1 MSNSSNSTDNNKVSE
16 VSVSNLHSKLKN
28 AISKMNSLEAK
39 QNKVKN
45 INISTTTDKV
55 DINKILSNVDNKLIA
70 HDKLWFDKIENVK
83 KTIASLTDNIQSF
96 EKSKSN
102 ELDKKLIELRS
113 DLNNKDNL
121 EFLKTDMY
129 DKFNGILNAIK
140 TIQSTLK
147 IWDSVL
153 DEKVKDSKQDA
164 TIISDINNL
173 KINSKDVE
181 TRFNALQK
189 NLLELSKMMKNHFE
203 HFDAISN
210 NTKNVDQKIN
220 VINNNI
226 TSTETQLK
234 SEISS
239 FKNDINLK
247 FNDIQKNMLGELTEL
262 KTKFEVMG
270 KFNQD
275 TELFLKTKVQEI
287 SNESFSIREAE
298 LIKTI
303 DIIKNEFENSQN
315 TLAKNT
321 EEIIKTEIDDIIHN
335 FSAVNDGL
343 SKKVD
348 AIQIK
353 NESDNAAIK
362 QKILP
367 VLSKY
372 NDILKDIV
380 SKISSIESIT
390 NNISDDDL
398 KVMIED
404 VLKKQDFYEISFD
417 SKIED
422 LKKTNELVL
431 NSVTD
436 DIEKLSRVSEML
448 NNKIETVLSNSKN
461 MVAASNKNMFVKIA
475 QISSSYNK
483 TILNL
488 EDDIENMK
496 DALSIFDSEIVKTED
511 IDDLKK
517 ALRNVEQDSLRRSEL
532 EGLKDA
538 LNIMEHKSAKK
549 VEVENLKND
558 MVLLLK
564 NISKLKNTEIEI
576 ENSELDTINIIK
588 GIKSEMINMKRS
600 NEFLKKEL
608 EELKE
613 EYGQLKYIRE
623 TSPIIIE

>member
-1 MSNSSNSTDNNKVSE
+1 VSNSSNSTDNNKVSE